1 MTTRIDTRF
10 AELKKEDRA
19 AFIAFVTAGDP
30 DLDTSLEILKGLP
43 AAGTDLIEI
52 GMPFTDPMA
61 EGPPI
66 QASYLRALEAGQT
79 MKKTLDL
86 VRAFRAGNDTTPI
99 ILMGYY
105 NPVYHYGV
113 EKFLSDAKTAG
124 VDGFI
129 IVDLPAEEDEEM
141 CLPALEAGLN
151 FIRLATPT
159 TDEHR
164 LPAVLKNTSGFV
176 YYVSVKG
183 ITGAAAANTTDVSA
197 AVAQIK
203 AQTNLPVA
211 VGFGIKTPQNV
222 AAIAAHADAAVVG
235 SAIVDCIKDNLDET
249 GAPTADLV
257 LHVLEFVK
265 SLAVGVQN
273 TRRVPAGE

>member
-43 AAGTDLIEI
+43 EAGTDLIEI

-183 ITGAAAANTTDVSA
+183 ITGAAAANTTDVSS